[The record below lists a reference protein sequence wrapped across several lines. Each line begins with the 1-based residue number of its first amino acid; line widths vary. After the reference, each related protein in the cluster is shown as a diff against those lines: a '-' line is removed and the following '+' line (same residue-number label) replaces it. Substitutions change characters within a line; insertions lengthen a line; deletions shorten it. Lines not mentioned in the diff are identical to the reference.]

1 MNSAVIAA
9 SGKGIRM
16 DGTVRKQY
24 LDLAGRPIL
33 AHTLM
38 VFNTCDLIDK
48 IFLVVPKEDFAYCRK
63 NVLSHLEIKKKV
75 LLVPGGTRRQDS
87 VYNGLQALDKET
99 DTVVIHDG
107 VRPFI
112 QKDHLIA
119 CIMGAMSDGAC
130 ILGIPASD
138 TLKLVNPS
146 GHVDQTLDRDAVWM
160 AQTPQAFKY
169 DLILKAHDRARKHG
183 DLGTDDALLVERLG
197 IRVKIIRGS
206 RHNIKIT
213 IREDLDLAR
222 AILKMKNEAPGPNK
236 NAENYG

>member
-1 MNSAVIAA
+1 MISAVIVA
-9 SGKGIRM
+9 SGKGKRM
-16 DGTVRKQY
+16 NGAVRKQY

-38 VFNTCDLIDK
+38 AFNACDLIDN
-48 IFLVVPKEDFAYCRK
+48 IFLVVSKKDFDYCQK
-63 NVLSHLEIKKKV
+63 HVLSCIELHKKV
-75 LLVPGGTRRQDS
+75 LLVPGGARRQDS
-87 VYNGLQALDKET
+87 VYNGLQALHKET

-107 VRPFI
+107 VRPFVNTE
-112 QKDHLIA
+112 QLVA
-119 CIMGAMSDGAC
+119 CIMGAKSDSAC

-160 AQTPQAFKY
+160 AQTPQAFRY

-183 DLGTDDALLVERLG
+183 DVGTDDALLVERLG
-197 IRVKIIRGS
+197 ILVKIIRGS

-222 AILKMKNEAPGPNK
+222 AILKMKNEPP
-236 NAENYG
+236 

>member
-1 MNSAVIAA
+1 MNSAVIVA
-9 SGKGIRM
+9 SGKGMRM

-38 VFNTCDLIDK
+38 AFNTCDLIDK
-48 IFLVVPKEDFAYCRK
+48 ILLVVPKEDFDYCQH
-63 NVLSHLEIKKKV
+63 NVLSCLQFQKEV
-75 LLVPGGTRRQDS
+75 FLVPGGFRRQNS

-112 QKDHLIA
+112 QKTHLAA
-119 CIMGAMSDGAC
+119 CIAGAKSDGAC
-130 ILGIPASD
+130 ILGVPASD
-138 TLKLVNPS
+138 TLKLVHPT
-146 GHVDQTLDRDAVWM
+146 GHVDKTLDREAVWM

-169 DLILKAHDRARKHG
+169 DLIIKAHDRARRHG
-183 DLGTDDALLVERLG
+183 DVGTDDALLVERLG
-197 IRVKIIRGS
+197 IRVKIIHGS

-213 IREDLDLAR
+213 TREDLDLAR
-222 AILKMKNEAPGPNK
+222 ALLKGKNERP
-236 NAENYG
+236 